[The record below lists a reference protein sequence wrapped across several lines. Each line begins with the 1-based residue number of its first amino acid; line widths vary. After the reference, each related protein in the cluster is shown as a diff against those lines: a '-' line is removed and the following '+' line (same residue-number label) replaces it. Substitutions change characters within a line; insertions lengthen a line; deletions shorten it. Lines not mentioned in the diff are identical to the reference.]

1 MARKGTCGYWKIRNV
16 ILNASSSWKTL
27 YITAEIVG
35 QEGRKIYCHAE
46 GRIGSEDGPIAV
58 EAAAIFV
65 TVPVEHF
72 IENAPESFRATLF
85 GSAAPELEINP

>member
-1 MARKGTCGYWKIRNV
+1 M
-16 ILNASSSWKTL
+16 LNKEVSLPSLSL
-27 YITAEIVG
+27 I
-35 QEGRKIYCHAE
+35 QEMSNAFGPSGFE
-46 GRIGSEDGPIAV
+46 EGPIAV
-58 EAAAIFV
+58 EAAAIFI